1 MTASGETGRQR
12 SRSWPSSSLI
22 FDLGLGMIPGKM
34 RDLVDEYIL
43 HDESPGKTLQT
54 SFFEEKHEKATAH
67 GRVSFS
73 SAASVSRRRKHGHAP
88 VSRRVGEKASLWR
101 VS

>member
-1 MTASGETGRQR
+1 MV
-12 SRSWPSSSLI
+12 
-22 FDLGLGMIPGKM
+22 PGKTEG
-34 RDLVDEYIL
+34 DLVDEYIL

-54 SFFEEKHEKATAH
+54 SFFEEKHDKVTTH

-73 SAASVSRRRKHGHAP
+73 SAASVFRRRKHGQHP

-101 VS
+101 VSQSTMMRCNIKGLRF